1 MSTLTPLYY
10 VRYIRNRTHM
20 HTVSEQVRFS
30 RGGEEP
36 RETVLMTRAHTLEQA
51 KAKLAKLK
59 KRGDITWAEA
69 YHSTYKERMFTR
81 EDIRDNKVLPSI
93 KFGRYPNW
101 GGYPD
106 GGAKVKVI

>member
-1 MSTLTPLYY
+1 
-10 VRYIRNRTHM
+10 M

-36 RETVLMTRAHTLEQA
+36 RETVLLTKAHTLEQA
-51 KAKLAKLK
+51 KVKLAQLK

-69 YHSTYKERMFTR
+69 YHATYHERMFTC
-81 EDIRDNKVLPSI
+81 EDIRNKKVLPPI
-93 KFGRYPNW
+93 KFGRHPNR

-106 GGAKVKVI
+106 GGAKVKVS